1 MRMDVNN
8 FENNS
13 SYFKANRY
21 HVFKINFWL
30 TFVIIF
36 YLCSMKSI
44 NSFNFELTEISM
56 VYKYL
61 SDNVSNFLERKTIFK
76 VLPRL
81 SKNSLKQHYEFI
93 IIYYNLLAWWCTNK
107 ILGSNLLSKSSIQFK
122 NSHS

>member
-1 MRMDVNN
+1 
-8 FENNS
+8 
-13 SYFKANRY
+13 
-21 HVFKINFWL
+21 
-30 TFVIIF
+30 
-36 YLCSMKSI
+36 MKSI

-93 IIYYNLLAWWCTNK
+93 IIYYNLLA
-107 ILGSNLLSKSSIQFK
+107 
-122 NSHS
+122 

>member
-76 VLPRL
+76 VLPDWAKIL
-81 SKNSLKQHYEFI
+81 WSNI
-93 IIYYNLLAWWCTNK
+93 MNLL
-107 ILGSNLLSKSSIQFK
+107 
-122 NSHS
+122 